1 MPAKSA
7 RAAGGNT
14 RAWRKI
20 RERVLIR
27 DGYCCQYCGA
37 QDATTVDHV
46 QPISKG
52 GTDELDN
59 LLAACTR
66 CNYQKKDK
74 VGQFF
79 GQARTPLTLPF
90 LFSPQ
95 QESTSHD

>member
-27 DGYCCQYCGA
+27 DGYCCQYCGSEN
-37 QDATTVDHV
+37 ATTVDHV

-52 GTDELDN
+52 GTDEPDN

-79 GQARTPLTLPF
+79 GQPRTPLTLPF